1 MSSEGTG
8 LGEGRAR
15 RADAGEQRPLTSV
28 STRQRHIAE
37 LARKYAGSPLTTLS
51 HHLDLLW
58 LWEAYGEIKN
68 STPGVDGQTLAD
80 YGENLEANL
89 KSLLERAKSGR
100 YQAPPVKRVHIPKNE
115 TETRPIGMPTV
126 EDKVLQRAI
135 KKLLDAVYEQE
146 FLDCSFGFRPGRST
160 HQALGALR
168 EALMAKDGGWVLDVD
183 VRKFF
188 DTIPRQ
194 KLREVLSRRIGD
206 GVITKLI
213 HKWLK
218 AGVWEA
224 GEVTYPEAGTPQG
237 GIISPAL
244 SNVFLHEVLD
254 GWFEF
259 EIKPKLRGTAVLIRY
274 ADDFVV
280 VCEHRDDAEALAMS
294 LAAEVSEAWYDLV
307 AQRHEDIDLIVMID
321 VESIFDIAV
330 FDHNLCDAP
339 RIAEDGHQP
348 PMLVFRLLQQR
359 GQFEFPIGLA
369 AHFRLIQLAGCRQRG
384 EHLARAGQRSR
395 AARGGPGRARPVPA
409 TRLRPRHRAGPR
421 CRRRHRRRLGR
432 GPPRAARL
440 RQRVRRRPPPV
451 GRGPARAERHRGP
464 AGRAR
469 RCPPHPRAPAAPGRR
484 PCRMATVGR
493 RGARSDDQLAAPAG
507 RRGAPGHGRRRRPG
521 RCCGVR
527 WCRPRY
533 RCRRTRT
540 SDASAQSPAQARIL
554 EHPLSQWAHVPG
566 SKVRS

>member
-15 RADAGEQRPLTSV
+15 WADAGEQRPLSSV
-28 STRQRHIAE
+28 STRQRHIADM
-37 LARKYAGSPLTTLS
+37 ARKHAGSPLTTLS

-68 STPGVDGQTLAD
+68 ITPGVDGRTLAD
-80 YGENLEANL
+80 YGEDLEANL

-160 HQALGALR
+160 HQALEALR

-280 VCEHRDDAEALAMS
+280 VCEHRDDAEALLELVKVRFENYG
-294 LAAEVSEAWYDLV
+294 LAIHPEKTRIVDFRHPWQSGHKPQTFDFLGFTHYWAKTRRGGYAVARKTRAKKLSAALQRIEGWCKKHRHMPLREQHEKLSQQVRGHYAYFGIRGNHRALANFHDAVKRKWHHWLNRRSRKRSDGDRLWKLLEAHFVLP
-307 AQRHEDIDLIVMID
+307 
-321 VESIFDIAV
+321 
-330 FDHNLCDAP
+330 AP
-339 RIAEDGHQP
+339 RIGHIAP
-348 PMLVFRLLQQR
+348 VW
-359 GQFEFPIGLA
+359 
-369 AHFRLIQLAGCRQRG
+369 QLTW
-384 EHLARAGQRSR
+384 S
-395 AARGGPGRARPVPA
+395 
-409 TRLRPRHRAGPR
+409 
-421 CRRRHRRRLGR
+421 
-432 GPPRAARL
+432 
-440 RQRVRRRPPPV
+440 
-451 GRGPARAERHRGP
+451 
-464 AGRAR
+464 
-469 RCPPHPRAPAAPGRR
+469 
-484 PCRMATVGR
+484 
-493 RGARSDDQLAAPAG
+493 
-507 RRGAPGHGRRRRPG
+507 
-521 RCCGVR
+521 
-527 WCRPRY
+527 
-533 RCRRTRT
+533 
-540 SDASAQSPAQARIL
+540 
-554 EHPLSQWAHVPG
+554 LS
-566 SKVRS
+566 S